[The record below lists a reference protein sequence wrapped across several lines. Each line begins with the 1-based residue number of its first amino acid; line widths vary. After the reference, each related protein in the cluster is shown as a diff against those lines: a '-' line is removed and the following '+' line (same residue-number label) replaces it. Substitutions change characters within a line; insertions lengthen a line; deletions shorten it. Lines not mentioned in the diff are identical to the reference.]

1 MRTVLYSINP
11 SSCVCV
17 YILELSSWLDDV
29 GPSSYRSK
37 IKREQLE
44 GESSSCHLV
53 DDKAF
58 VHNLHLWFSS
68 TWENSPRCLGD
79 KNGQRRRWPVAV
91 RSTTT
96 DHDDDDD
103 RIKREKKSWSAA
115 ALSFPSFSSQ
125 QSRANERHDAKQN
138 QIQLHGLLNG
148 ARSLVFLLPSPDAA
162 PAVAKFEDCLGAK

>member
-1 MRTVLYSINP
+1 M
-11 SSCVCV
+11 

-68 TWENSPRCLGD
+68 TWENSPRCLGYFSFLWI
-79 KNGQRRRWPVAV
+79 KTVNGQRCRWPVAV

-103 RIKREKKSWSAA
+103 RIKREKKVDLLLLFAFLPSPRNSHERTSDTTQSKTKSNYTVSWTLPGH
-115 ALSFPSFSSQ
+115 LSSFF
-125 QSRANERHDAKQN
+125 R
-138 QIQLHGLLNG
+138 LLM
-148 ARSLVFLLPSPDAA
+148 LLLPSQSLRIALRQSRR
-162 PAVAKFEDCLGAK
+162 E